1 LGGNPITGAGAA
13 RALGRRRGVR
23 NQKCSEL
30 VLFEDAAV
38 LPRFVLSVRRE

>member
-1 LGGNPITGAGAA
+1 MYAVRA
-13 RALGRRRGVR
+13 RALGRRRRCVR
-23 NQKCSEL
+23 TYPEL